1 MQDRIEQEVIDIT
14 SATLKI
20 DKNKI
25 SLASSITDDLGAD
38 SLDQVELMM
47 AIEASFNQDISDEDA
62 SKISTIADIVNYIK
76 TKINPNQ

>member
-1 MQDRIEQEVIDIT
+1 MQDRIEQEVIEIT

-47 AIEASFNQDISDEDA
+47 AIEAAFNQDISDEDA